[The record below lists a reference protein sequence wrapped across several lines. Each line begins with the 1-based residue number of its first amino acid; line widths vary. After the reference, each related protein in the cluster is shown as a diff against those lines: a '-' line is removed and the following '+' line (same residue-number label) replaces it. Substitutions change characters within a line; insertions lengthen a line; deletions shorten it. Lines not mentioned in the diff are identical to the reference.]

1 MKKILYII
9 DKLVSQIIM
18 INEKQSMY
26 LAVIAIVI
34 SVIAVGITYTS
45 ESPMGPQ
52 GIQGPAGAD
61 GAAGAVGSVGPAG
74 PAGVVPVLDAE
85 PESCV
90 ICHKEAG
97 EEHQAVY
104 DKYVDETTL
113 ELTIDS
119 VSTSGSTSTMRFTIM
134 KDGEAYIDVDGLPG
148 LNQKRFYAVEYDSA
162 TSMFDNSM
170 SYSNIVALGDGEYS
184 ATSTSATYKPETS
197 NALVYGY
204 IAVDK
209 LDAAA
214 GGRVQLYDDLAS
226 AAVSYGDADEYMSA
240 ATVAGCEDCHG
251 SPYAKHGYRVA
262 VVDGASDFAACKTCH
277 YDTRNGGHQDWQIFA
292 NDPARY
298 AEVHAGD
305 DLTPEEEIQY
315 AYKATVMNDVHMS
328 HALEFPYPQSMS
340 NCVQCHEGKLD
351 VVLTEEHFN
360 TMTCKSCHPE
370 TGQVAVDADGD
381 ELYDTTEYA
390 LRTIL
395 PAVHDAMD
403 LDTTD
408 CTTCHGDDSSM
419 SFSDIHTGY
428 DKQVYTADGVKY
440 ADAVVITIDETSV
453 SNDVVT
459 VKFSATSSLAAV
471 DVEDIEP
478 TVMVGMYGWDTK
490 DYIIGPHERL
500 VDDNNDGEISR
511 SSGDDRALE
520 YGVGD
525 DDHPRG
531 STVSAADGM
540 WEVTIDMSTWGG
552 LIDDGTVSRIEV
564 AVMGELVNADD
575 VDLAINAVSKTYDL
589 ATDAFVDYYDPIT
602 DVEGCN
608 KCHEALGITFH
619 GPDRGG
625 SIVVCRMCH
634 ITKSDGSH
642 LEMQSR
648 SIDSYVHA
656 IHSFQAFD
664 VGDVDFSNDAV
675 AAKYDIHV
683 EHTIP
688 TFSAK
693 YCEACHNEGTYEVPD
708 QTKSLPGLLSASD
721 SVDSRDRAISDVPE
735 VATGPG
741 ARACGG
747 CHRAEL
753 INEDDA
759 SGLAS
764 FYQHMEM
771 GGYVIETSSSEELA
785 TIVKVIGDIMAVFE

>member
-1 MKKILYII
+1 
-9 DKLVSQIIM
+9 M

-26 LAVIAIVI
+26 LAVLAIIIATI
-34 SVIAVGITYTS
+34 GIGLSYYKT
-45 ESPMGPQ
+45 EGPI
-52 GIQGPAGAD
+52 GL
-61 GAAGAVGSVGPAG
+61 AG
-74 PAGVVPVLDAE
+74 PAGDAGPVGPVGATGAVGPTGAAGESMTLAAE

-97 EEHQAVY
+97 SEHQDVY
-104 DKYVDETTL
+104 DAYVDESNL

-119 VSTSGSTSTMRFTIM
+119 VSTSGTTSTMTFTITM
-134 KDGEAYIDVDGLPG
+134 DGVPYISVDGLPD
-148 LNQKRFYAVEYDSA
+148 LEQKRFYAVTYDSA
-162 TSMFDNSM
+162 TRMFDNYL
-170 SYSNIVALGDGEYS
+170 SYSNIVALGGGQYS
-184 ATSTSATYKPETS
+184 ATSTSATYSPEDS
-197 NALVYGY
+197 NGLAYGY
-204 IAVDK
+204 IADAQ
-209 LDAAA
+209 LDAAT
-214 GGRVQLYDDLAS
+214 GGRVRLYDDLSSASIAYGDVDEYES
-226 AAVSYGDADEYMSA
+226 AAVVS
-240 ATVAGCEDCHG
+240 GCVKCHG
-251 SPYAKHGYRVA
+251 EPYGKHGYRQAEVA
-262 VVDGASDFAACKTCH
+262 GIPDFASCKTCH
-277 YDTRNGGHQDWQIFA
+277 YDSRSGGHQDWQIFA

-305 DLTPEEEIQY
+305 DLTAAEEIEY
-315 AYKATVMNDVHMS
+315 AYTANVMNDVHMS

-340 NCVQCHEGKLD
+340 NCVTCHEGKLD
-351 VVLTEEHFN
+351 MILTDDFF
-360 TMTCKSCHPE
+360 TISTCKSCHPV
-370 TGQVAVDADGD
+370 TGQVGLDADGE
-381 ELYDTTEYA
+381 ELYDTTGNA
-390 LRTIL
+390 LKTVL
-395 PAVHDAMD
+395 PAVHDGMD
-403 LDTTD
+403 LDTVD
-408 CTTCHGDDSSM
+408 CASCHSVAGGFPV
-419 SFSDIHTGY
+419 FSDIHTGY
-428 DKQVYTADGVKY
+428 DKQVYTDDGVMY
-440 ADAVVITIDETSV
+440 SDAVVITIDETSV

-459 VKFSATSSLAAV
+459 VKFSATSSLAAI

-500 VDDNNDGEISR
+500 VDDNGDGEISR

-531 STVSAADGM
+531 ATVSAAGGS
-540 WEVTIDMSTWGG
+540 WEVTIDMSTWGN

-564 AVMGELVNADD
+564 AVMGELVSADD
-575 VDLAINAVSKTYDL
+575 VDLAIDAVSRTYDL
-589 ATDAFVDYYDPIT
+589 VAGAFDDDYYAPIT
-602 DVEGCN
+602 DVENCN
-608 KCHEALGITFH
+608 ACHEALGITFH

-675 AAKYDIHV
+675 AAKYGIHI

-693 YCEACHNEGTYEVPD
+693 DCEACHNPGTYEVPD

-721 SVDSRDRAISDVPE
+721 SVDSWDRNIGDVPE
-735 VATGPG
+735 VATGPA

-747 CHRAEL
+747 CHRAEF

-771 GGYVIETSSSEELA
+771 GGYLIETTADDELA
-785 TIVKVIGDIMAVFE
+785 TIVDVINDIMAYFK

>member
-1 MKKILYII
+1 L
-9 DKLVSQIIM
+9 
-18 INEKQSMY
+18 
-26 LAVIAIVI
+26 
-34 SVIAVGITYTS
+34 
-45 ESPMGPQ
+45 
-52 GIQGPAGAD
+52 
-61 GAAGAVGSVGPAG
+61 
-74 PAGVVPVLDAE
+74 
-85 PESCV
+85 
-90 ICHKEAG
+90 
-97 EEHQAVY
+97 
-104 DKYVDETTL
+104 
-113 ELTIDS
+113 
-119 VSTSGSTSTMRFTIM
+119 RFTIL
-134 KDGEAYIDVDGLPG
+134 KDGVPYIGEDGLPG
-148 LNQKRFYAVEYDSA
+148 LNQKRFYAVTYDSA
-162 TSMFDNSM
+162 TNMFDDSM
-170 SYSNIVALGDGEYS
+170 SYSNIVALGDGKYS

-197 NALVYGY
+197 DALVYGY
-204 IAVDK
+204 IAVDQ
-209 LDAAA
+209 LDAAT
-214 GGRVQLYDDLAS
+214 GGRVRLYDDLSS
-226 AAVSYGDADEYMSA
+226 AAVSYGDADTYESA
-240 ATVAGCEDCHG
+240 AVVSGCEDCHG
-251 SPYAKHGYRVA
+251 VPYGKHGYRVA
-262 VVDGASDFAACKTCH
+262 EVEGAADFAPCKTCH

-298 AEVHAGD
+298 AEIHDGD
-305 DLTPEEEIQY
+305 DLTPEEEVQY

-351 VVLTEEHFN
+351 AILTEEYF
-360 TMTCKSCHPE
+360 TTTTCKSCHPV
-370 TGQVAVDADGD
+370 TGQVALDADGE

-390 LRTIL
+390 LETIL
-395 PAVHDAMD
+395 PAAIHGAMD

-408 CTTCHGDDSSM
+408 CASCHGAGSSFGE
-419 SFSDIHTGY
+419 FSDIHTGY

-440 ADAVVITIDETSV
+440 ADEVVITIDDTSV

-459 VKFSATSSLAAV
+459 IEFSATSGLAAI
-471 DVEDIEP
+471 DVADIEP

-511 SSGDDRALE
+511 GSGDDRALE

-531 STVSAADGM
+531 STVSAAGGS
-540 WEVTIDMSTWGG
+540 WVVTIDMSTWGY

-564 AVMGELVNADD
+564 AVMGELVDADD
-575 VDLAINAVSKTYDL
+575 VELAINAVSKTYDL
-589 ATDAFVDYYDPIT
+589 ATGEFVDYYDPIT

-634 ITKSDGSH
+634 ITKSRGSH

-664 VGDVDFSNDAV
+664 IGDVDFTNDAV

-693 YCEACHNEGTYEVPD
+693 YCEACHYEGTYEVPD
-708 QTKSLPGLLSASD
+708 QTKSLAGALSASD
-721 SVDSRDRAISDVPE
+721 SVTSRERNSNDVPL
-735 VATGPG
+735 VITGPA

-764 FYQHMEM
+764 FYQHMKM
-771 GGYVIETSSSEELA
+771 GGYVIEGGDDYPA
-785 TIVKVIGDIMAVFE
+785 TLDAVFNDIWSYFD